1 MAFDKVVDSQALDGA
16 LGAVADAIR
25 GKTGSAAALT
35 LEQMPGAISGIQTGS
50 GAELPELSNPGTA
63 GDLMEGKQ
71 LIDGAGRVV
80 DGTFTIAPELAEQAA
95 LIDEILA
102 VLPGKT
108 VAAPVIQA
116 LEVTENGVFTA
127 PEGVDG
133 YAPITVNVPVPEG
146 YIQPAGTLEIMEN
159 GEYDVAA
166 YAAVSVS
173 VPGVTPADPREEYQR
188 VEYITAAEEGTY
200 PYIITDFYG
209 DNESGMEV
217 VASFP
222 VLQDRIPMGS
232 RENSDATRFYC
243 AYPMSASSIYYG
255 FNTGAS
261 VSCALKVDTIY
272 RLQTNFLNS
281 RLVNAYDEDGIRKGG
296 TSLSGTLV
304 QQTAPVSVFG
314 YNYAST
320 GNVTSKREY
329 KLYSARCSRRHEVVR
344 EYIPVRRKSDGAVGL
359 YEKFSGTF
367 WGNDDPNGSAFA
379 AGPDIDW
386 EV

>member
-1 MAFDKVVDSQALDGA
+1 MSIDIIVPGGESRRLLTGGKYCPDDIVVTAQG
-16 LGAVADAIR
+16 
-25 GKTGSAAALT
+25 GSV
-35 LEQMPGAISGIQTGS
+35 
-50 GAELPELSNPGTA
+50 ELPELETPGTA
-63 GDLMEGKQ
+63 QDLMAGKQ
-71 LIDGAGRVV
+71 LLDGAGQVV
-80 DGTFTIAPELAEQAA
+80 EGAFSIDAELAEQAA
-95 LIDEILA
+95 LIAEIQTA
-102 VLPGKT
+102 VQNK
-108 VAAPVIQA
+108 I
-116 LEVTENGVFTA
+116 
-127 PEGVDG
+127 
-133 YAPITVNVPVPEG
+133 
-146 YIQPAGTLEIMEN
+146 AG
-159 GEYDVAA
+159 
-166 YAAVSVS
+166 AV
-173 VPGVTPADPREEYQR
+173 PADPREEYQR

-320 GNVTSKREY
+320 GNVSSKREY

-344 EYIPVRRKSDGAVGL
+344 EYIPCRRKSDGAVGL

-367 WGNDDPNGSAFA
+367 WGNDDPEGSAFA

>member
-1 MAFDKVVDSQALDGA
+1 MSIDIIVPGGESRRLLTGGKYCPDDIVVTAQG
-16 LGAVADAIR
+16 GGV
-25 GKTGSAAALT
+25 
-35 LEQMPGAISGIQTGS
+35 
-50 GAELPELSNPGTA
+50 ELPELENPGTA
-63 GDLMEGKQ
+63 QDLMVGKQ
-71 LIDGAGRVV
+71 LLDGAGQVV
-80 DGTFTIAPELAEQAA
+80 DGAFTLADELAEQAA
-95 LIDEILA
+95 LIAEIQTA
-102 VLPGKT
+102 VQNK
-108 VAAPVIQA
+108 I
-116 LEVTENGVFTA
+116 
-127 PEGVDG
+127 
-133 YAPITVNVPVPEG
+133 
-146 YIQPAGTLEIMEN
+146 AG
-159 GEYDVAA
+159 
-166 YAAVSVS
+166 AV
-173 VPGVTPADPREEYQR
+173 PADPREGYQR

-320 GNVTSKREY
+320 GNVSSKREY

-344 EYIPVRRKSDGAVGL
+344 EYIPCRRKSDGAVGL

-367 WGNDDPNGSAFA
+367 WGNDDPEGSAFA